1 MMGLVLLLLL
11 LVQPAMG
18 HKARRLGRYG
28 ILPGGY
34 SGIAPMGDGRYAVPR
49 AAASS

>member
-1 MMGLVLLLLL
+1 MGLVLLLLL

-28 ILPGGY
+28 IPPGGY
-34 SGIAPMGDGRYAVPR
+34 SGIAPMGDGR
-49 AAASS
+49 

>member
-28 ILPGGY
+28 IP
-34 SGIAPMGDGRYAVPR
+34 P
-49 AAASS
+49 AATAA